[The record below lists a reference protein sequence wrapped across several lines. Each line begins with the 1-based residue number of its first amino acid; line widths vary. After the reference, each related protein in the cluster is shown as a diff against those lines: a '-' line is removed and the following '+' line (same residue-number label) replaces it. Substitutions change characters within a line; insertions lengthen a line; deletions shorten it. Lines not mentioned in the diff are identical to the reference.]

1 MNQDS
6 SLGMQGPSLTTLSA
20 TTDVSRQ
27 RSNKRP
33 SGMQPRRLSTNS
45 SDPTRSHQGIGQIKS
60 TVNYENTYR
69 LAPDHDKELKFL
81 RVREHVQK
89 LLQKHLS
96 NEKYDA
102 KQCPRLCKKL
112 SDAITQEVKLLP
124 NPRHKIVTIVFIG
137 EKKGQDLRVAS
148 RCLWDSRYD
157 NCISVEYTNQSMFVV
172 ANVYGLYY
180 E

>member
-6 SLGMQGPSLTTLSA
+6 SLGMHGPSLTTLSA

-27 RSNKRP
+27 RGNKRS
-33 SGMQPRRLSTNS
+33 SGLQPRRLSTNS
-45 SDPTRSHQGIGQIKS
+45 SDPTRSHQGTGHIKS

-69 LAPDHDKELKFL
+69 LAPDSDKELKFL
-81 RVREHVQK
+81 RVRDCIQK
-89 LLQKHLS
+89 LLHKNLN

-112 SDAITQEVKLLP
+112 SDTITQEIKLLP
-124 NPRHKIVTIVFIG
+124 NSRHKIVTIVFIG
-137 EKKGQDLRVAS
+137 ENKGQDLRVAS

-157 NCISVEYTNQSMFVV
+157 NCISVEYKNQSMFVV